1 MEIIEETGKVN
12 FASIIDLLREEWPKE
27 WGIISDEGI
36 IEDFEKTADYQF
48 DVNKYLSDNDK
59 IIGWY
64 RYSAWPQEKE
74 NNENAHTWD
83 IVINPNY
90 QGRGLG
96 KMLMDDL
103 ILDCRKRGFKKLM
116 SRTIEGNF
124 KSYKLHEQA
133 GYKIA
138 SKNGMDIVWEIDLV

>member
-12 FASIIDLLREEWPKE
+12 FASLIDLLREEWPKE
-27 WGIISDEGI
+27 WGTVSDEKI

-64 RYSAWPQEKE
+64 RYSTWPREKGSI
-74 NNENAHTWD
+74 ENAHTWD
-83 IVINPNY
+83 IVIDPKY

-96 KMLMDDL
+96 KMMMEDM
-103 ILDCRKRGFKKLM
+103 IFDCRKRGFKKLI
-116 SRTIEGNF
+116 SRTIEGNY

-133 GYKIA
+133 SFKIA
-138 SKNGMDIVWEIDLV
+138 FRKDIDIIWEIDLM